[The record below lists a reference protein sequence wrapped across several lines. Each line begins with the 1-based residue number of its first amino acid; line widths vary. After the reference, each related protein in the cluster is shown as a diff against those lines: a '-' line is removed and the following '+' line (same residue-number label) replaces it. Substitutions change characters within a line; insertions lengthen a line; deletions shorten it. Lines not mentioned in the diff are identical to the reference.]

1 MGQNA
6 VWATMNGD
14 LEVAWL
20 QLVADMQ
27 VELASALNGLTGKQH
42 QGLQDLFPIMSAGHI
57 NRALDGYI
65 LLRKAGR
72 IDASKLL
79 IRPALEA
86 AIKTLAV
93 KKQPD
98 LLYRIAYSE
107 RREDQKW
114 LGAAARRQ
122 GKDYGPEDKNKWDE
136 FTKAYSAHFPTHKR
150 VEEKLSLWDAAVIAG
165 IGDYYN
171 SHYRLYCQFTHAA
184 FRAVTHGLDELDT
197 HDNQT
202 MTLCAIVGLEAAI
215 FVGGVARN
223 FDELRKRRKELD
235 QQSEQVK

>member
-1 MGQNA
+1 
-6 VWATMNGD
+6 MNGD
-14 LEVAWL
+14 LEAAWL
-20 QLVADMQ
+20 QLVSDMQ
-27 VELASALNGLTGKQH
+27 AELASALNSLTGKTH
-42 QGLQDLFPIMSAGHI
+42 EGLQDVFPIMSAGHI

-65 LLRKAGR
+65 FLRKAGR

-86 AIKTLAV
+86 TIKILAV

-107 RREDQKW
+107 RLEDKKW
-114 LGAAARRQ
+114 LGAAARRR
-122 GKDYGPEDKNKWDE
+122 GKDYGPEDKKKWDE
-136 FTKAYSAHFPTHKR
+136 FTKAYSAHFSTHKM
-150 VEEKLSLWDAAVIAG
+150 VEEKLSLRDAAVIAG
-165 IGDYYN
+165 IGDYYD

-184 FRAVTHGLDELDT
+184 FSAVTHGLDELDT

-215 FVGGVARN
+215 LLGGVAQN
-223 FDELRKRRKELD
+223 FDELRKRRDELD
-235 QQSEQVK
+235 RDLGKTK

>member
-1 MGQNA
+1 MDGNSE
-6 VWATMNGD
+6 D
-14 LEVAWL
+14 SWL
-20 QLVADMQ
+20 QLVSEMQ
-27 VELASALNGLTGKQH
+27 AELASALDSLTGKKH
-42 QGLQDLFPIMSAGHI
+42 EGLQDVFPIMSAGHI

-72 IDASKLL
+72 IDSSKLL

-86 AIKTLAV
+86 AIKILAV

-98 LLYRIAYSE
+98 LLYRIAFSE
-107 RREDQKW
+107 RLEDQKW

-122 GKDYGPEDKNKWDE
+122 GKDYGPEDKRKWDE
-136 FTKAYSAHFPTHKR
+136 FTKAYSAHFPTHEM

-202 MTLCAIVGLEAAI
+202 MTLCALVGLEAAI
-215 FVGGVARN
+215 FVGGVAQN
-223 FDELRKRRKELD
+223 FDKLSKRRDELD
-235 QQSEQVK
+235 RDFGKTNERA

>member
-1 MGQNA
+1 MADGI
-6 VWATMNGD
+6 
-14 LEVAWL
+14 ESAWL
-20 QLVADMQ
+20 SLVADMQ
-27 VELASALNGLTGKQH
+27 HELAAALESLTRKRH
-42 QGLQDLFPIMSAGHI
+42 EGLQDVFPIMSAGHI

-86 AIKTLAV
+86 AIKILAV
-93 KKQPD
+93 KEQPV

-107 RREDQKW
+107 RLEDQKW

-122 GKDYGPEDKNKWDE
+122 GKDYGPEDKMKWDE
-136 FTKAYSAHFPTHKR
+136 FTKAYSAHFPTHNMA
-150 VEEKLSLWDAAVIAG
+150 EQKLPLRDAAVIAG
-165 IGDYYN
+165 IGDYYD

-215 FVGGVARN
+215 FVGGVAQN
-223 FDELRKRRKELD
+223 FDELRKRRDELD
-235 QQSEQVK
+235 RDLGKTK